1 LKIVV
6 CVKVVPKIEEVRF
19 NPETKTVDRSR
30 ASNELNEA
38 DKNALESALQIKQK
52 IGGEVVTL
60 SMGPPFF
67 EPFLKL
73 CVAMGA
79 DDAVL
84 VSDPVLA
91 AADTYATSYVL
102 AQAIKKIGFD
112 LVLCGEST
120 ADSGT
125 GQVPPQISEWLGVP
139 NISYASRMDVIGRKI
154 IVKRTIR
161 NGYEIVESEL
171 PALVSVELGS
181 NTPRFPDFKR
191 KRWADRE
198 FQLKVWTA
206 ADLGV
211 ELDKVGRRGS
221 KTDVIALK
229 ELSPTERRREFITGS
244 VEEVAAKL
252 ADIIRMELGSK

>member
-1 LKIVV
+1 MKIVV

-38 DKNALESALQIKQK
+38 DKNALEYALQLKQK
-52 IGGEVVTL
+52 LGGEVVVL

-73 CVAMGA
+73 CIAMGA
-79 DDAVL
+79 DDAAL

-102 AQAIKKIGFD
+102 AQAIKKIGFN

-125 GQVPPQISEWLGVP
+125 GQVPPQIAEWLGIP
-139 NISYASRMDVIGRKI
+139 NISYASRIDSVDGKI

-161 NGYEIVESEL
+161 NGYEIVEADL

-206 ADLGV
+206 ANLGV
-211 ELDKVGRRGS
+211 DPDKVGRRGS
-221 KTDVIALK
+221 KTDVIELK
-229 ELSPTERRREFITGS
+229 ELSPLERRREFVTGS
-244 VEEVAAKL
+244 EEEVAAKL
-252 ADIIRMELGSK
+252 AEIIKAELAA

>member
-1 LKIVV
+1 LKIIV

-19 NPETKTVDRSR
+19 NPETKTVDRSG

-38 DKNALESALQIKQK
+38 DKNALEAALQIEQK
-52 IGGEVVTL
+52 IGGEVVVL
-60 SMGPPFF
+60 SMGPRFF

-84 VSDPVLA
+84 ISDPVFA
-91 AADTYATSYVL
+91 GADTYATSYAL

-112 LVLCGEST
+112 LILCGEST

-125 GQVPPQISEWLGVP
+125 GQVPPQIAEWLGIP
-139 NISYASRMDVIGRKI
+139 NISYASSIDVLGGKI

-161 NGYEIVESEL
+161 NGYEIVESEP

-206 ADLGV
+206 SALGV
-211 ELDKVGRRGS
+211 ELDKVGRSGS
-221 KTDVIALK
+221 KTDVIELK
-229 ELSPTERRREFITGS
+229 ELSPAERRREIITGS
-244 VEEVAAKL
+244 EEEIAARL
-252 ADIIRMELGSK
+252 AEIIRAELTT

>member
-19 NPETKTVDRSR
+19 NPETKTVDRSK
-30 ASNELNEA
+30 ASNEINEA
-38 DKNALESALQIKQK
+38 DKNALEAALQIKQK
-52 IGGEVVTL
+52 IGGEVVVL

-84 VSDPVLA
+84 ISDPVLA

-102 AQAIKKIGFD
+102 AQAIKRIGFD

-125 GQVPPQISEWLGVP
+125 GQVPPQIAEWLNIP
-139 NISYASRMDVIGRKI
+139 NISYASHIDVVNKKM

-161 NGYEIVESEL
+161 NGYEIVETEP

-191 KRWADRE
+191 KRWVDKE

-206 ADLGV
+206 AQLGV
-211 ELDKVGRRGS
+211 DLDKVGRRGS
-221 KTDVIALK
+221 KTDVIELK
-229 ELSPTERRREFITGS
+229 ELSPIERRREIITGS
-244 VEEVAAKL
+244 EEEIAVRL
-252 ADIIRMELGSK
+252 ADIIKAELTT

>member
-6 CVKVVPKIEEVRF
+6 CVKVVPKIEQVTF
-19 NPETKTVDRSR
+19 NPETKTVDRSK
-30 ASNELNEA
+30 ATNEINDA

-52 IGGEVVTL
+52 LGGEVVAL

-102 AQAIKKIGFD
+102 AQAIERIGFD
-112 LVLCGEST
+112 LVLCGENT

-125 GQVPPQISEWLGVP
+125 GQVPPQIAEWLGIP
-139 NISYASRMDVIGRKI
+139 NISYASHIDAVDGKI
-154 IVKRTIR
+154 IAKRTVR
-161 NGYEIVESEL
+161 NGYEVVEAKL

-198 FQLKVWTA
+198 FRLKVWTA
-206 ADLGV
+206 AELGV
-211 ELDKVGRRGS
+211 EFDKVGRLGS
-221 KTDVIALK
+221 KTDVIELK
-229 ELSPTERRREFITGS
+229 ELSTPERRKELITGS
-244 VEEVAAKL
+244 EEEIAARL
-252 ADIIRMELGSK
+252 AEIIKAELT